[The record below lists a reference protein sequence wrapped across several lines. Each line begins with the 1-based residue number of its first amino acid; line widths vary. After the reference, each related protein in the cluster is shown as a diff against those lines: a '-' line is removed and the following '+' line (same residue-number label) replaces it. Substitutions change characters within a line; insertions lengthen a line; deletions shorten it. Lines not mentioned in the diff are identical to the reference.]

1 MVHKVVIIG
10 SGPAGLTA
18 GVYAGRAK
26 LKPLIVDGNQ
36 PGGQLMTTTD
46 VENWPGDISIK
57 GPALMMRMREHA
69 KTYGASFLDD
79 TITKLDLSSQ
89 PYTLVTQSGTI
100 LETESIIIASG
111 ASHKKLEAQ
120 GEEKYWGKGI
130 TTCATCDAPFYQDK
144 EVVIAGGGNTA
155 VTEASVLTK
164 FASKIT
170 IIQLLDSLTANDPIK
185 DSVLADQ
192 KVTFIYDS
200 AITEIKGNGNHVQ
213 EIVIQNQ
220 KTKEATTIPAAGLFV
235 AVGFKPNTDIFKGQ
249 LAMNEYGYLEL
260 SDYTQTSK
268 AGIFAA
274 GDVTDFRYMQAISSA
289 GFGCM
294 AALDCETYLRTKQ
307 A

>member
-1 MVHKVVIIG
+1 MAHKVVIIG

-36 PGGQLMTTTD
+36 PGGQLMTTSD
-46 VENWPGDISIK
+46 VENWPGDVSIK

-89 PYTLVTQSGTI
+89 PYTLVTQSGTT

-111 ASHKKLEAQ
+111 ASHKKLEAE

-155 VTEASVLTK
+155 VTEASVLTN

-185 DSVLADQ
+185 DNVLADR
-192 KVTFIYDS
+192 KVTFIYNS

-220 KTKEATTIPAAGLFV
+220 KTKKATSIPAAGVFV

-294 AALDCETYLRTKQ
+294 AALDCETYLRTRQ